1 MWRVVFSFE
10 NIFKNQ
16 KVAPKFLSIF
26 CSEFQMKDKKA
37 KIDEFNW
44 KLCEVVPRYSCTI
57 VISLFLSLFLSIFA
71 YVHDRERVLFPPVL
85 GPLFGAQ
92 ESAEKNYWQLEWQQ
106 LSIGTIA
113 VIVVVNEN
121 VFLQKEVFKRGRTR
135 SNVKF
140 FKRWKPQNSNDGSKN
155 NNDCEAKGNAS
166 FNVQVW
172 HVKFVEIFFSPQRL
186 QIGTL
191 EGGAPTLF
199 GNFAPREQGR
209 TAPAIGG
216 KRRNLLSGKQLL
228 HFCLLLVVLHSSNQV
243 SRGLSTLPGTT
254 NTTAAQQLFCCN
266 QCDQIGRFLKVSM
279 KNYLQKV
286 AKLYSYVLGL
296 SEKHHF

>member
-1 MWRVVFSFE
+1 MRSYLGTVV
-10 NIFKNQ
+10 
-16 KVAPKFLSIF
+16 L
-26 CSEFQMKDKKA
+26 
-37 KIDEFNW
+37 
-44 KLCEVVPRYSCTI
+44 
-57 VISLFLSLFLSIFA
+57 SLFLSLFLSIFA

-121 VFLQKEVFKRGRTR
+121 VFLQKEVFKRGRTL

-216 KRRNLLSGKQLL
+216 KRRNLLSRKQLL

-254 NTTAAQQLFCCN
+254 NTTAKSSQIVQLCFGLKWKTSLLSKNCCTYVFGN
-266 QCDQIGRFLKVSM
+266 FWKHLGYYLFQHHVTLAVTYKLGFVITVIFWWRFDKALEEFATLGTFKVNTFQCLLI
-279 KNYLQKV
+279 
-286 AKLYSYVLGL
+286 
-296 SEKHHF
+296 